1 MNDRDRLEQ
10 LRALLVRLERMPASA
25 ERDRILG
32 EVRARAV
39 DVETG
44 EPPAAM
50 RALSED
56 GAEPEIPEAPRKRRP
71 KPAPR
76 RPAARATSGLRCTGP
91 APPASRLS
99 VAAARQRDLHESVV
113 DLLEQGGVLC
123 LDDQPSAADGPIRP
137 WSGGLRG

>member
-25 ERDRILG
+25 ERDRMLG

-44 EPPAAM
+44 ETPMPA

-56 GAEPEIPEAPRKRRP
+56 GAEPEPAPKPRRRP
-71 KPAPR
+71 PSR
-76 RPAARATSGLRCTGP
+76 RPPARAAWSASRTRLAT
-91 APPASRLS
+91 PASRS
-99 VAAARQRDLHESVV
+99 SPAGARQRAGHESVV
-113 DLLEQGGVLC
+113 DLLEQGGELC
-123 LDDQPSAADGPIRP
+123 LDDQPAVADGASRP
-137 WSGGLRG
+137 WSRGLRG